1 MKEKSN
7 LTLFMEQLI
16 RSLKE
21 EERFSTAHIYQ
32 STLNAFMLFCKT
44 DTIRFNQMERSYLK
58 QFENICVTRDAPGTL
73 FPLICVPCE
82 ASTTKPWTMV

>member
-58 QFENICVTRDAPGTL
+58 QFENHLRKLVYFFAGFDFKL
-73 FPLICVPCE
+73 FILH
-82 ASTTKPWTMV
+82 KKNQ

>member
-32 STLNAFMLFCKT
+32 STLNAFMQDRHHPVQPDGTFIPE
-44 DTIRFNQMERSYLK
+44 TI
-58 QFENICVTRDAPGTL
+58 
-73 FPLICVPCE
+73 
-82 ASTTKPWTMV
+82 

>member
-1 MKEKSN
+1 MKKKSN
-7 LTLFMEQLI
+7 LTLFMKQLI

-44 DTIRFNQMERSYLK
+44 CLLYTSPSP
-58 QFENICVTRDAPGTL
+58 RD
-73 FPLICVPCE
+73 
-82 ASTTKPWTMV
+82 